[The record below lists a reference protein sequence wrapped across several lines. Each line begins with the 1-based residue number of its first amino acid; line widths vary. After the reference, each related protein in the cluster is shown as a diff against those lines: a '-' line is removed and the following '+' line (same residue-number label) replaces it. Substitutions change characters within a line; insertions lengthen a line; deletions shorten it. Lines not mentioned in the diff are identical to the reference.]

1 MRLVKSLKLKMERYD
16 HLADKPLPPAI
27 VLEDDEGDEVDAI
40 TLRDLADALARLPY
54 IEAKK

>member
-1 MRLVKSLKLKMERYD
+1 MRIVKPLKLKMERYD
-16 HLADKPLPPAI
+16 HLADKPRRPAI
-27 VLEDDEGDEVDAI
+27 GLGDDEGDEVDAI